1 MVEDGWNHGKVYPNT
16 WNRYR
21 CNSGPRDAIEFS
33 PSPTLILG
41 LELFRPFSKF
51 AFSIV
56 SPCIVMFLPK
66 TPKILILFSNGKY
79 CNFRFSIFDF
89 HFWIFEFITVPLSFH
104 STPQVPPPV
113 ILIIVPTPFL
123 FLFYSPDPSNSS
135 PHSPNLQ
142 SLSHPSISKVH
153 LNPVSRY
160 PLRFSDSSPRNLRTV
175 AL

>member
-1 MVEDGWNHGKVYPNT
+1 
-16 WNRYR
+16 
-21 CNSGPRDAIEFS
+21 
-33 PSPTLILG
+33 
-41 LELFRPFSKF
+41 
-51 AFSIV
+51 
-56 SPCIVMFLPK
+56 MFLPK

-135 PHSPNLQ
+135 PRSQPTISLTRQSRRIISIRSFDTRSVSPILRPGISALWRSDGKLTDIRHPILHFTSESKFLHDPHLSCEHSIA
-142 SLSHPSISKVH
+142 S
-153 LNPVSRY
+153 
-160 PLRFSDSSPRNLRTV
+160 
-175 AL
+175 

>member
-1 MVEDGWNHGKVYPNT
+1 
-16 WNRYR
+16 
-21 CNSGPRDAIEFS
+21 
-33 PSPTLILG
+33 
-41 LELFRPFSKF
+41 
-51 AFSIV
+51 
-56 SPCIVMFLPK
+56 MFLPNIR
-66 TPKILILFSNGKY
+66 KILILFLKGKY
-79 CNFRFSIFDF
+79 SNFRFSIFDF
-89 HFWIFEFITVPLSFH
+89 DFLIFEFITVPLSFH